1 MTNPLPRKGEPTIT
15 KGAMNIPP
23 ATLRQMYLVAV
34 KIRRLEEK
42 LIKLYPEQEIKCP
55 VHLYIGEEA
64 IATGVCANLE
74 KDDYIFSTHRC
85 HGHYIA
91 KGGDLKLL
99 MAELYGKRTGCSK
112 GKGGSMHL
120 VAPEVGILGTSS
132 IVGGITPLAV
142 GTALASVMQ
151 GNRRVAV
158 AFLGEGGV
166 DEGSF
171 HESLNFASLKKLPV
185 IFVCENNFYA
195 VNSPQWAR
203 QPADNIAQRAEG
215 YMMPGQCVDGN
226 DILAVFKVAKE
237 AVKRARNRDGPTLIE
252 CRTYRWMQ
260 HAGPNYDFES
270 GCRPKEELDEWVKK
284 CPIKRYEEL
293 LLKENIISQSE
304 ITQIIDQVDK
314 EIEEAVTFGKTSPF
328 PDRDELLDDVYY

>member
-1 MTNPLPRKGEPTIT
+1 
-15 KGAMNIPP
+15 
-23 ATLRQMYLVAV
+23 MYQVAV

-55 VHLYIGEEA
+55 IHLYLGEEA
-64 IATGVCANLE
+64 IATGVCANLK

-142 GTALASVMQ
+142 GTALASAMQ
-151 GNRRVAV
+151 GNKQVSV

-171 HESLNFASLKKLPV
+171 HESLNFASLKRLPV

-226 DILAVFKVAKE
+226 DIVAVFQVAQE
-237 AVKRARNRDGPTLIE
+237 AIKRARSGDGPTLIE

-260 HAGPNYDFES
+260 HVGPNYDFES

-293 LLKENIISQSE
+293 LLKENIISPSE
-304 ITQIIDQVDK
+304 INQIIGQVDK
-314 EIEEAVTFGKTSPF
+314 EIEEAVNFGKNSPF
-328 PDRDELLDDVYY
+328 PGRDELLDDVYY